1 MGNINI
7 EIPEDLHDDL
17 RKMSVDEKK
26 EIREI
31 VKDALRNEVHTY
43 DTQHTR

>member
-26 EIREI
+26 DIQEI
-31 VKDALRNEVHTY
+31 VKDALRNEVQTHETR
-43 DTQHTR
+43 QH

>member
-7 EIPEDLHDDL
+7 EIPEELHDDL

-26 EIREI
+26 EIQKL
-31 VKDALRNEVHTY
+31 VKEAIKEKVTKYETN
-43 DTQHTR
+43 